1 MIDHYIQ
8 PPVDGFTGKVL
19 DVYLAAGYYRM
30 RHDLFTTHYIPR
42 FDAEKFLVIL
52 PVFWLRTLVNK
63 IAENKS
69 AFRIRKQSASFTV
82 EYTTAA
88 ITEEIEELYTTY
100 HSKIEFDAAEK
111 CRDYLEDPFKP
122 NPFDSR
128 MIVIRDGGKL
138 IAVGYFDIGQEAMMG
153 ILNFYHPD
161 YRKYSLGKYLMLKKI
176 DFARQQGIQYY
187 YTGYLGTTETKFDYK
202 LFPDKKAMEVLLA
215 FDQQWVPWGKYDK
228 GWLHGY
234 FMDWVLGDAK
244 S

>member
-1 MIDHYIQ
+1 MYSDYIK
-8 PPVDGFTGKVL
+8 PPVEGFTGKVL

-42 FDAEKFLVIL
+42 FDEENSLVIM

-63 IAENKS
+63 ITENKS
-69 AFRIRKQSASFTV
+69 AFRIRKQCAAFTV
-82 EYTTAA
+82 EYITAS

-111 CRDYLEDPFKP
+111 CRDYLEDPIKA

-128 MIVIRDGGKL
+128 MIVIRDGRKL
-138 IAVGYFDIGQEAMMG
+138 IAVGYFDLGQEAMMG

-176 DFARQQGIQYY
+176 DFAKQHGVQYY

-215 FDQQWVPWGKYDK
+215 FDQEWVPWGKFDK
-228 GWLHGY
+228 AWLHGY
-234 FMDWVLGDAK
+234 FMDQVLGD
-244 S
+244 SN

>member
-1 MIDHYIQ
+1 MIDHFIQ

-42 FDAEKFLVIL
+42 FDAEKSLVIM
-52 PVFWLRTLVNK
+52 PVVWLRTLVNK
-63 IAENKS
+63 ITENKS
-69 AFRIRKQSASFTV
+69 ALRIRKQCAAFTV
-82 EYTTAA
+82 EYITAS
-88 ITEEIEELYTTY
+88 ITEEIEKLYTNY

-111 CRDYLEDPFKP
+111 CRDYLEDPIKV

-128 MIVIRDGGKL
+128 MIVIRDGRKL

-161 YRKYSLGKYLMLKKI
+161 YRKYSLGKYLILKKI

-228 GWLHGY
+228 AWLHGY
-234 FMDWVLGDAK
+234 FMDQVLGD
-244 S
+244 SN